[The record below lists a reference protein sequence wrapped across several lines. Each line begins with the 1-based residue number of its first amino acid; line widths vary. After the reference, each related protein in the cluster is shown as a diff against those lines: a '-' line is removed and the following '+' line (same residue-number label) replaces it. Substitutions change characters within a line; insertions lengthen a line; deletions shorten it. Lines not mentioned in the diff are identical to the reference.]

1 MIYKSYILEKNI
13 DLLKN
18 YVTLFYGE
26 NLGLKDDFKNQIK
39 KHYLNS
45 EFIDFQQDEILK
57 NETLF
62 FNEIN
67 NISLF
72 NTSKIIFINQVNDKA
87 LQLIEELETQKNN
100 QKIFLFAE
108 LLDKKSKLRSFFE
121 KTNNLNIVPCYSDNE
136 ITLRKIISYKLR
148 GYTGLSSQV
157 LNTIIESCGN
167 DRAKLKDEISKIV
180 TFFKNKDIK
189 IQELELLLNTRQNN
203 NFDLLKDQALMGNKS
218 GTSKLISNTVLETE
232 KSGMYL
238 AMINQRL
245 KKLLEIDEMKN
256 NEKLENIINKIKPP
270 IFWKD
275 KANFSI
281 QAQKWDKTKIRMMLN
296 NAYDYEI
303 KMKSNSLIDQRIL
316 IKKFLIDICN
326 LANA

>member
-108 LLDKKSKLRSFFE
+108 LLDKK
-121 KTNNLNIVPCYSDNE
+121 
-136 ITLRKIISYKLR
+136 
-148 GYTGLSSQV
+148 
-157 LNTIIESCGN
+157 
-167 DRAKLKDEISKIV
+167 
-180 TFFKNKDIK
+180 
-189 IQELELLLNTRQNN
+189 
-203 NFDLLKDQALMGNKS
+203 
-218 GTSKLISNTVLETE
+218 
-232 KSGMYL
+232 
-238 AMINQRL
+238 
-245 KKLLEIDEMKN
+245 
-256 NEKLENIINKIKPP
+256 
-270 IFWKD
+270 
-275 KANFSI
+275 
-281 QAQKWDKTKIRMMLN
+281 
-296 NAYDYEI
+296 
-303 KMKSNSLIDQRIL
+303 
-316 IKKFLIDICN
+316 
-326 LANA
+326 

>member
-1 MIYKSYILEKNI
+1 M
-13 DLLKN
+13 
-18 YVTLFYGE
+18 
-26 NLGLKDDFKNQIK
+26 
-39 KHYLNS
+39 
-45 EFIDFQQDEILK
+45 
-57 NETLF
+57 
-62 FNEIN
+62 
-67 NISLF
+67 
-72 NTSKIIFINQVNDKA
+72 
-87 LQLIEELETQKNN
+87 
-100 QKIFLFAE
+100 
-108 LLDKKSKLRSFFE
+108 
-121 KTNNLNIVPCYSDNE
+121 
-136 ITLRKIISYKLR
+136 
-148 GYTGLSSQV
+148 
-157 LNTIIESCGN
+157 
-167 DRAKLKDEISKIV
+167 
-180 TFFKNKDIK
+180 
-189 IQELELLLNTRQNN
+189 
-203 NFDLLKDQALMGNKS
+203 
-218 GTSKLISNTVLETE
+218 LETE